1 MKKRHWYH
9 PLGQQMWNLKKLRK
23 YLIDGVFALLPI
35 VLLLWVYSFIYGFI
49 AGTAQPIASHLFGG
63 QGFTKN
69 ITVILL
75 FLLLFICFGFLIKTP
90 TGSYIYHALVKRLF
104 HYLPGYSWINS
115 TVAQFTEVDRNTF
128 SSVALVKVFPNET
141 LMTAFI
147 TDEHEDG
154 RKTVFVP
161 TGPNP
166 TSGNIYHLSP
176 DQVFPID
183 IPVEDAIRTII
194 GVGNGSKRLLK
205 VYKDKYEKPQLL
217 AQNPPHPDSERVEDF
232 PITPKKKKRKKPPV
246 LPISE
251 SNSSEKQS
259 N

>member
-1 MKKRHWYH
+1 
-9 PLGQQMWNLKKLRK
+9 MWNLTKLRK

-35 VLLLWVYSFIYGFI
+35 LLLLWVYSFIYRFI
-49 AGTAQPIASHLFGG
+49 SVTAQPIASQLFGG

-69 ITVILL
+69 ITVVLL
-75 FLLLFICFGFLIKTP
+75 FFLLFICFGFLIKTP
-90 TGSYIYHALVKRLF
+90 TGSYLYHALVTKLF

-154 RKTVFVP
+154 RRTVFVP

-166 TSGNIYHLSP
+166 TSGNIYHLSS

-183 IPVEDAIRTII
+183 VPVEDAIRTII
-194 GVGNGSKRLLK
+194 GVGNGSRKLLK
-205 VYKDKYEKPQLL
+205 LYRGKYEKPQLL
-217 AQNPPHPDSERVEDF
+217 PQNPPHPDSNSIENIAKNPDRKN
-232 PITPKKKKRKKPPV
+232 IKK
-246 LPISE
+246 ISD
-251 SNSSEKQS
+251 STHF
-259 N
+259 

>member
-1 MKKRHWYH
+1 
-9 PLGQQMWNLKKLRK
+9 MWNLKKLRK

-35 VLLLWVYSFIYGFI
+35 LLLLWVYSFIYRFI
-49 AGTAQPIASHLFGG
+49 SVTAQPIASHLFGG

-75 FLLLFICFGFLIKTP
+75 FMLLFICFGFIIKTP
-90 TGSYIYHALVKRLF
+90 TGSYVYHALVKRLF

-128 SSVALVKVFPNET
+128 SSVALVRVFPNET

-147 TDEHEDG
+147 TDEDEQG

-166 TSGNIYHLSP
+166 TSGNIYHLSS

-183 IPVEDAIRTII
+183 VPIEDAIRTII
-194 GVGNGSKRLLK
+194 GVGNGSKKLLK
-205 VYKDKYEKPQLL
+205 IYREQYEKPQLL
-217 AQNPPHPDSERVEDF
+217 PQNPPHPDEKTVETFPRNSKNKKEQKAPPILPDSEGYS
-232 PITPKKKKRKKPPV
+232 TNKP
-246 LPISE
+246 L
-251 SNSSEKQS
+251 N
-259 N
+259 

>member
-1 MKKRHWYH
+1 
-9 PLGQQMWNLKKLRK
+9 MWNFKKLRK

-35 VLLLWVYSFIYGFI
+35 LLLLWVYSFIYRFI
-49 AGTAQPIASHLFGG
+49 AATAQPIASHLFGG
-63 QGFTKN
+63 EGFTKN

-75 FLLLFICFGFLIKTP
+75 FLLLFVCFGFLIKTP
-90 TGSYIYHALVKRLF
+90 TGSYIYHALVTKLF

-128 SSVALVKVFPNET
+128 SSVALVKVFPNGT

-147 TDEHEDG
+147 TDEDEQG

-166 TSGNIYHLSP
+166 TSGNIYHLKSE
-176 DQVFPID
+176 QVFPIN

-194 GVGNGSKRLLK
+194 GVGNGSKKLLK
-205 VYKDKYEKPQLL
+205 LYREQYEKPQLL
-217 AQNPPHPDSERVEDF
+217 PQNPPHPDSNLIETVTKNTHQKNRQ
-232 PITPKKKKRKKPPV
+232 KPSAM
-246 LPISE
+246 LPDSE
-251 SNSSEKQS
+251 TYSTDKPFN
-259 N
+259 